1 MSPKVSHQGV
11 TRLSP
16 DLTQAQRDI
25 AGLFAMGV
33 AGNKEDHVLHTVH
46 YIVQEVLAR
55 LDSTAMEIRKPYP
68 MRQSC
73 AGSMLFQD
81 SIITAC
87 CRGIYAESSSVQIH
101 REGQTETGC
110 LAV

>member
-46 YIVQEVLAR
+46 YIVQRSACSSGLHSYGNSQTLSNEAILRWLNAFLRLYKYSVL
-55 LDSTAMEIRKPYP
+55 SGNI
-68 MRQSC
+68 
-73 AGSMLFQD
+73 
-81 SIITAC
+81 
-87 CRGIYAESSSVQIH
+87 CRIVKRSNTS
-101 REGQTETGC
+101 
-110 LAV
+110 